1 MYKELNFSPAL
12 PAPLQE
18 VTNSTKLGHYNKAIV
33 FYQCPWWRDLGF
45 NGFIMSYKGPAC
57 VVRDTSVD
65 HAGVYGFTCFVNGRE
80 GEKWGKMYPHERRKV
95 ILDELATAFN
105 VGPDSEV
112 YRPTEFFEQIWQHE
126 EFSRGALA
134 PVTAIGHYAKFRDV
148 YGKPVGNL
156 HFVGTEYSNDWKGY
170 LEGAL
175 ATGERGAK
183 EVVEALKQKTPRSRL

>member
-33 FYQCPWWRDLGF
+33 FYQRPWWRDLGF

-183 EVVEALKQKTPRSRL
+183 EVVEALKQETPRSRL